1 MKPSSNSE
9 ANAEVNAVM
18 IYTYEEF
25 KEVWPMPDEII
36 QGVLEDI
43 LEYEKEMAIR
53 IINRDAEVAK
63 RVEQMQREEYEAYL
77 HIERLMEGLEE

>member
-1 MKPSSNSE
+1 
-9 ANAEVNAVM
+9 M